1 MIISLKIL
9 SDSHETKTDA
19 VAVVNLL
26 FDEMANLLA
35 NGNKVKI
42 RVCAHFTSSNTK
54 HTPARTL
61 RQEKKIQVKPKK
73 LPLSNAGRN

>member
-1 MIISLKIL
+1 VIISLKIL

-35 NGNKVKI
+35 NGNKVKMLSTV
-42 RVCAHFTSSNTK
+42 REFTKTTGLKVNQSK
-54 HTPARTL
+54 
-61 RQEKKIQVKPKK
+61 
-73 LPLSNAGRN
+73 